1 VSEEERPTLRVLEA
15 PAREALPD
23 TVEAF
28 LARLGGPTLVHL
40 AGRDRSRI
48 RAFSTLL
55 HGNEPSGVRALHRW
69 LRSDAQPA
77 VDMLCFVGAV
87 DAARAAPGF
96 AQRMLHGS
104 RDLNRCFQAPYE
116 GHEGELAEA
125 LLRRLRDHA
134 CEALIDVHNNTGHN
148 PPYAVATRTDPE
160 RLALCGWFAERF
172 VDCNLRL
179 GTLIEATED
188 DFPGIALECGRAGD
202 PLADAAAFE
211 LVSRYFETDRIPWKQ
226 ERPLQILHEPV
237 RIRLAPGT
245 EVAFADAAQPGADFT
260 VVGDIDRHNFE
271 RVAPGTPVG
280 WLRDGSPWPV
290 EAHGADDVDVSQQLF
305 VARDGMLQTR
315 RELVPMMMTTAP
327 SVAQLD
333 CLFYA
338 VRPRNVE

>member
-1 VSEEERPTLRVLEA
+1 MSKGERPTLRVLEA

-48 RAFSTLL
+48 RAFATLL
-55 HGNEPSGVRALHRW
+55 HGNEPSGARALHRW

-104 RDLNRCFQAPYE
+104 RDLNRCFQAPYK
-116 GHEGELAEA
+116 GDEGELAEA

-202 PLADAAAFE
+202 PLADAAAF
-211 LVSRYFETDRIPWKQ
+211 
-226 ERPLQILHEPV
+226 
-237 RIRLAPGT
+237 
-245 EVAFADAAQPGADFT
+245 
-260 VVGDIDRHNFE
+260 
-271 RVAPGTPVG
+271 
-280 WLRDGSPWPV
+280 
-290 EAHGADDVDVSQQLF
+290 
-305 VARDGMLQTR
+305 
-315 RELVPMMMTTAP
+315 LVPSKIPQGRGGA
-327 SVAQLD
+327 
-333 CLFYA
+333 
-338 VRPRNVE
+338 RP